1 MTFFQKYYLNIIN
14 VLYNFLINIPSEKY
28 DLKIWKNEIQISAH
42 LKNKKSVIN
51 SEQNIT
57 YITPCTKI
65 LNSLLALKRNN
76 IGQKMWNRRETSVKW
91 HFKCNQVMGELDW
104 LHF

>member
-1 MTFFQKYYLNIIN
+1 MTFSKILLKYYKCSLQLFN
-14 VLYNFLINIPSEKY
+14 KY
-28 DLKIWKNEIQISAH
+28 TKWELWLRWKNEIQISAH

-65 LNSLLALKRNN
+65 LNSLLAPKRNN
-76 IGQKMWNRRETSVKW
+76 IGQKNVK
-91 HFKCNQVMGELDW
+91 
-104 LHF
+104 